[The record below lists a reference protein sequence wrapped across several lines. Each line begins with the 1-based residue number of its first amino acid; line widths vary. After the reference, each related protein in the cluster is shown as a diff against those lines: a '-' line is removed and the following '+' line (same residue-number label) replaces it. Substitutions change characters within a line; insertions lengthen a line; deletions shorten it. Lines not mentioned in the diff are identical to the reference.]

1 MINRIKKYDWKKYN
15 FSLLCVVIVICLIGA
30 FCVKL
35 AGGEEKGM
43 SFMKGQ
49 IAGLILGLFI
59 VMILSL
65 LDRKS
70 VV

>member
-1 MINRIKKYDWKKYN
+1 MINRIKQYDWKKYN

-43 SFMKGQ
+43 ALMKW
-49 IAGLILGLFI
+49 
-59 VMILSL
+59 
-65 LDRKS
+65 
-70 VV
+70 